1 MFHQNYWKSVR
12 GDRLLKLITA
22 ASAVAISFEGISQG
36 IMGVVTV
43 APEYGRRM
51 GYTDEDNNVIKP
63 TLQGGIAAIYYMHVC
78 CSKLPHVDTDMANT
92 LQRSSVRSLLGGK
105 LLR

>member
-1 MFHQNYWKSVR
+1 MFHRNYWKFVR

-22 ASAVAISFEGISQG
+22 AAAVAISFEGISQG

-51 GYTDEDNNVIKP
+51 GYTDEDNNVTKP
-63 TLQGGIAAIYYMHVC
+63 SLQGGIAAIYYVYVC
-78 CSKLPHVDTDMANT
+78 PEMPQLDTEMANA
-92 LQRSSVRSLLGGK
+92 LQWSSVRSLLGGK
-105 LLR
+105 LL